1 MNLKEDSRIR
11 LMIVGA
17 QKSGTSSLLRYL
29 AQHPDIYA
37 HPQPEMTYFLQDHE
51 YEKGYGRA
59 YAKYFSQ
66 CPPDKSLIAKN
77 VMVMCSEDRMQR
89 IHEHNP
95 EIHLVILLR
104 EPVSRAYS
112 AYWWARRRG
121 WENIKTFEAALGTE
135 EERINEDWFKWRQ
148 CAYKLNSTYV
158 MHIESII
165 SLFGVKQVHCILTDA
180 LRVDAGSV
188 CQKLFSL
195 IGVSSEFEP
204 LVEEKHNQAAMPR
217 SESFSFLF
225 TQFLASRNPLRRAIR
240 KLVPD
245 SAAYRIRKA
254 VLDLNS
260 KSFSPPPISPQ
271 TQQTLAAYFAPYN
284 VQLEQLI
291 GQDLSHWELIV

>member
-1 MNLKEDSRIR
+1 MNLKEDSLIR

-29 AQHPDIYA
+29 AQHPDIYT

-51 YEKGYGRA
+51 YEKGYDRA
-59 YAKYFSQ
+59 YAKYFSK
-66 CPPDKSLIAKN
+66 CPPDKTLIAKN

-95 EIHLVILLR
+95 EIHLVTLLR

-121 WENIKTFEAALGTE
+121 WENIKTFEAALEAE

-158 MHIESII
+158 MHIESIM
-165 SLFGVKQVHCILTDA
+165 SLFGVKQVHCILTDE
-180 LRVDAGSV
+180 LKVDAGSV
-188 CQKLFSL
+188 CQKLFDL

-217 SESFSFLF
+217 SESFSFLL
-225 TQFLASRNPLRRAIR
+225 TKFLASRNPLRRAIR

-254 VLDLNS
+254 VLDINN
-260 KSFSPPPISPQ
+260 KPFSPPPINPQ
-271 TQQTLAAYFAPYN
+271 TQQTLTEYFAPYN
-284 VQLEQLI
+284 VQLAQLI

>member
-1 MNLKEDSRIR
+1 MNLNEDSLIK

-29 AQHPDIYA
+29 AQHPDIYT

-51 YEKGYGRA
+51 YVKGYGRA
-59 YAKYFSQ
+59 YSKYFSK
-66 CPPDKSLIAKN
+66 CPADKTLIAKN

-95 EIHLVILLR
+95 KIHLVILLR

-121 WENIKTFEAALGTE
+121 WENIKTFEAALEAE

-158 MHIESII
+158 MHIEYIM
-165 SLFGVKQVHCILTDA
+165 SLFDAKQVHCILIDE
-180 LRVDAGSV
+180 LKGDAGSV
-188 CQKLFSL
+188 CQKLFDL
-195 IGVSSEFEP
+195 IRVSSEFEP

-254 VLDLNS
+254 VLDINN
-260 KSFSPPPISPQ
+260 KPFSPPPINPQ
-271 TQQTLAAYFAPYN
+271 TQQTLAEYFAPYN
-284 VQLEQLI
+284 VQLAQLI
-291 GQDLSHWELIV
+291 GQDLSHWESIV

>member
-1 MNLKEDSRIR
+1 MNVKEDSRIK
-11 LMIVGA
+11 LMIIGA

-29 AQHPDIYA
+29 AQHPDIYT

-51 YEKGYGRA
+51 YEKGYGQA
-59 YAKYFSQ
+59 YAKYFSK
-66 CPPDKSLIAKN
+66 CPPDKTLIAKN

-89 IHEHNP
+89 IHEHNT

-121 WENIKTFEAALGTE
+121 WENIKTFEAALE
-135 EERINEDWFKWRQ
+135 AEKQRINEDWFKWRQ

-158 MHIESII
+158 RHIETIM
-165 SLFGVKQVHCILTDA
+165 SLFDVKQVHCILTDE
-180 LRVDAGSV
+180 LKVDAETV
-188 CQKLFSL
+188 CQKLFDL
-195 IGVSSEFEP
+195 IGVSSDFKP

-254 VLDLNS
+254 VLDINN
-260 KSFSPPPISPQ
+260 KPFSPPPINPQ

-284 VQLEQLI
+284 VQLGHLI